1 MGLVF
6 MKFGN
11 LGSYKVLN
19 RHAFFAYGSAN
30 FESMSDIPEFWFLVV
45 LKCYS

>member
-1 MGLVF
+1 

-19 RHAFFAYGSAN
+19 THVFFAYLFVT
-30 FESMSDIPEFWFLVV
+30 FEILNDPPQF
-45 LKCYS
+45 

>member
-6 MKFGN
+6 TKFGN

-19 RHAFFAYGSAN
+19 THVFFAYLFATFGILNEPHN
-30 FESMSDIPEFWFLVV
+30 FDS
-45 LKCYS
+45 